1 MSNVV
6 ELSCQTTLDLPA
18 ERILSK
24 ALDADL
30 DTAIVVGYDKDG
42 DLYFASTTADG
53 GNVLWLFEKAK
64 LALFGVERS

>member
-1 MSNVV
+1 MTNVV
-6 ELSCQTTLDLPA
+6 ELNCIGTLDLPA

-64 LALFGVERS
+64 LALFGVERP